1 MDAPL
6 FTTLTYKPPKD
17 YNEPLQS
24 GSVVLVPLGKQK
36 VTGYVLGHAEKTSE
50 SLPYTLKSISE
61 VLSCKPLFPCSLV
74 PFYRWIAKYYHY
86 PLGEVI
92 RTALPLSPG
101 ARSGRR
107 IVLTELGQSRG
118 FAGIADPDGKNQP
131 FFAQLKAEKGLSPAM
146 TRRLWRD
153 KEARAFVQKL
163 AKEGLVQIETELVYA
178 ETKAKLESYV
188 MVAGPLAACHVPSEE
203 TARAEFLHAYSQEAG
218 LDLKKADIKLLDLF
232 FSLQLKEKGGVTRSS
247 LRQHYAAFAVP
258 LKRLIDK
265 GLLDVE
271 ERQVFRDPFAAYP
284 VMQNR
289 DDHTLTKE
297 QEQVIAAVQKAISQ
311 HVFTPFLLFGVT
323 GSGKT
328 EVYLRA
334 VEAALHKNRTAL
346 VLVPEIALASQLET
360 DFRCRFG
367 DALAVVHSGLREGER
382 FDQWQHVLTRK
393 ARVVL
398 GARSAV
404 FVPLTDIGIIIV
416 DEEHE
421 SAYKQ
426 EDGLPY
432 HGRDLAVVRARQ
444 ENCPIILGSATP
456 TVNSFH
462 NAKSGKYQLLS
473 LPERIS
479 GRALPAV
486 HIVDMK
492 NKKEVSPESW
502 LLSERLLVAIQKNLA
517 EKQQSLLF
525 VNRRGFA
532 TFMQCQDCG
541 HVLECQHCRISLTL
555 HQKKGKL
562 LCHYCGFSQ
571 HPNSLCPACG
581 SPRVMGR
588 GSGSERI
595 EDEVSAL
602 FPKAAIARVDSDTT
616 ADRRQHLALFQAVR
630 NREIDILVGTQMI
643 AKGLHFPHV
652 TLVGVVWADSA
663 LNLPDYRSGERTFS
677 MLTQV
682 TGRAGRGDMSGQ
694 VIIQTN
700 QPSHYAIQMAQ
711 SHDYYSLYREEITL
725 RKAMGYPPFS
735 RLINLRLTGLE
746 EREVERAAT
755 KVAEFLRHLKGT
767 HQVEI
772 MGPAPAPLAKIKDRY
787 RWQLLLKSQNVAV
800 LHGLCDGLLG
810 EKGKLC
816 PQGVSLFVDVD
827 PESMM

>member
-1 MDAPL
+1 MAGTSSIREHPHTPQWESASSEGTRCLLASVPRTLLMFSATPRPSRRMGQVWQTSDRFTISWSETVWSLIASRKDLMAASAPDAVIFILAVCVHGMDDLPDMWHL
-6 FTTLTYKPPKD
+6 LVLENRHPGLLIPPWIGRTGLEEVLQLPSVIGFGISLVDLTEHVGNSHFHRPSLHRGDQIFDLEGIFPGSHSVREFSSLHEAD
-17 YNEPLQS
+17 HMLWNRQEIPES
-24 GSVVLVPLGKQK
+24 GFD
-36 VTGYVLGHAEKTSE
+36 VLG
-50 SLPYTLKSISE
+50 
-61 VLSCKPLFPCSLV
+61 
-74 PFYRWIAKYYHY
+74 
-86 PLGEVI
+86 LGTV
-92 RTALPLSPG
+92 S
-101 ARSGRR
+101 
-107 IVLTELGQSRG
+107 
-118 FAGIADPDGKNQP
+118 
-131 FFAQLKAEKGLSPAM
+131 
-146 TRRLWRD
+146 
-153 KEARAFVQKL
+153 
-163 AKEGLVQIETELVYA
+163 
-178 ETKAKLESYV
+178 
-188 MVAGPLAACHVPSEE
+188 
-203 TARAEFLHAYSQEAG
+203 LHAMFGLGFVVSQQHLTGGTEAVHDYRLIFCGCGRLEPGNGFLERSQIKDFQPGNVVADDQCFAEGISFLLRASLLQEAG

-532 TFMQCQDCG
+532 TFMQFC
-541 HVLECQHCRISLTL
+541 
-555 HQKKGKL
+555 
-562 LCHYCGFSQ
+562 
-571 HPNSLCPACG
+571 
-581 SPRVMGR
+581 
-588 GSGSERI
+588 
-595 EDEVSAL
+595 
-602 FPKAAIARVDSDTT
+602 
-616 ADRRQHLALFQAVR
+616 
-630 NREIDILVGTQMI
+630 
-643 AKGLHFPHV
+643 
-652 TLVGVVWADSA
+652 VV
-663 LNLPDYRSGERTFS
+663 
-677 MLTQV
+677 
-682 TGRAGRGDMSGQ
+682 
-694 VIIQTN
+694 
-700 QPSHYAIQMAQ
+700 
-711 SHDYYSLYREEITL
+711 
-725 RKAMGYPPFS
+725 KMGYGQK
-735 RLINLRLTGLE
+735 R
-746 EREVERAAT
+746 
-755 KVAEFLRHLKGT
+755 
-767 HQVEI
+767 
-772 MGPAPAPLAKIKDRY
+772 
-787 RWQLLLKSQNVAV
+787 
-800 LHGLCDGLLG
+800 
-810 EKGKLC
+810 
-816 PQGVSLFVDVD
+816 
-827 PESMM
+827 